1 MGAIVRPGAHT
12 ERACNTSY
20 TLIARRMKMT
30 CAALQAPR
38 AHQRAHQRAHHF
50 PKDVRYIRNGAH
62 TILAWRAHHC
72 WRGISSGF
80 LRSARFSASAALS
93 GCPGEGLTAP
103 TPPPAGVCYA
113 CMQQTA
119 CITTCI
125 TTCITSCITKTPEN
139 LGFLRYWL
147 DFDHLDA

>member
-62 TILAWRAHHC
+62 TILAWRAHHF
-72 WRGISSGF
+72 G
-80 LRSARFSASAALS
+80 LARTPLLAWNQL
-93 GCPGEGLTAP
+93 GL
-103 TPPPAGVCYA
+103 PPIGQIQRLCRFVRMP
-113 CMQQTA
+113 
-119 CITTCI
+119 
-125 TTCITSCITKTPEN
+125 
-139 LGFLRYWL
+139 W
-147 DFDHLDA
+147 